1 MGRPP
6 RSRLQT
12 DARRTQLLELGVAL
26 FGQRPYAEV
35 SIDEIAEKA
44 GISRGLLY
52 HYFGGKRT
60 FYLACIEIAAQQL
73 MVALT
78 PRPELSGP
86 ESAVAAL
93 NTYLDWVSARSGGYL
108 ALLRGGVDGEVA
120 AILERTRA
128 ALVARML
135 GRLPLAGPGPH
146 PTFAIAARAWLG
158 AVEAAAASWLDD
170 PSLPREQLVTLLLLN
185 LTSSLAAAAQLDPAA
200 GLVMDPAAAGLLRTL
215 VEAAAGDG
223 G

>member
-1 MGRPP
+1 MGRTP

-12 DARRTQLLELGVAL
+12 DARRTQLLEMGVAL
-26 FGQRPYAEV
+26 FSLRPLAEV

-60 FYLACIEIAAQQL
+60 FYLACIEAAAEQL
-73 MVALT
+73 LAALA
-78 PRPELSGP
+78 PDPARSGP
-86 ESAVAAL
+86 ESVVVSL

-120 AILERTRA
+120 VILEQTRA
-128 ALVARML
+128 ALVTRML
-135 GRLPLAGPGPH
+135 GRLGLAGPGPH
-146 PTFAIAARAWLG
+146 PTFAIAARSWLG

-170 PSLPREQLVTLLLLN
+170 PSLSRDVLVTMLLLN

-200 GLVMDPAAAGLLRTL
+200 GFVMDPAAAVLLQQL
-215 VEAAAGDG
+215 VAGSAVDG